1 MHEAIALDCDV
12 MRFNPW
18 FVTFTLLAATALT
31 VEACSSTDA
40 SPVDDGSGGA
50 EAGTPTKPGSDAD
63 GSVTAEED
71 SSTKTD
77 ATTDGGDAGCAPIN
91 VSLDGGGGCGTMDFG
106 AAASPF
112 TGVDAG
118 GGNDYVG
125 GAFAA
130 GIYDAVLAERASA
143 SGGSWRETFVS
154 DGAGHFTRIRQID
167 TGTGSGPGP
176 VSRRSGTYAVNGKQI
191 TFTYDCAQ
199 TDGTPITTPG
209 ADTLPYEV
217 VTDECN
223 ATYRY
228 GVTGIRISLQRR

>member
-1 MHEAIALDCDV
+1 

-18 FVTFTLLAATALT
+18 ILTFTLIGATALA
-31 VEACSSTDA
+31 VEACSSSDG
-40 SPVDDGSGGA
+40 SPVDDPSNGA
-50 EAGTPTKPGSDAD
+50 EAGTGSETGTKPGTEED
-63 GSVTAEED
+63 GSVSTD
-71 SSTKTD
+71 QDSTKTD
-77 ATTDGGDAGCAPIN
+77 AATDSGDAGCAPAT
-91 VSLDGGGGCGTMDFG
+91 VSLDAGGGCGSMDFG
-106 AAASPF
+106 AIASPF

-118 GGNDYVG
+118 GGNDYAG
-125 GAFAA
+125 GAFPA

-154 DGAGHFTRIRQID
+154 DGTGHFTRIRQID

-199 TDGTPITTPG
+199 TDGNPITTPG
-209 ADTLPYEV
+209 PDTLPFEI
-217 VTDECN
+217 VTDKCN

-228 GVTGIRISLQRR
+228 GVTGIRISLRRR